1 MSSVKLIVFSPCAN
15 VRMVISVSEQM
26 RKDYLDCKAA
36 AKKLGDGKDC
46 QSCSWN
52 NLEVFGTGICE
63 LPIIEDY
70 IRI

>member
-1 MSSVKLIVFSPCAN
+1 MKLIVFSPCVN

-26 RKDYLDCKAA
+26 QKEYLDCREDAE
-36 AKKLGDGKDC
+36 KLGDGKDC

-52 NLEVFGTGICE
+52 NLEVFRTGICE

>member
-1 MSSVKLIVFSPCAN
+1 MKLIVFSPCAN

-26 RKDYLDCKAA
+26 QKEYLDCIED

-46 QSCSWN
+46 ESCSWN
-52 NLEVFGTGICE
+52 NLEVFGTGICK

-70 IRI
+70 IRS